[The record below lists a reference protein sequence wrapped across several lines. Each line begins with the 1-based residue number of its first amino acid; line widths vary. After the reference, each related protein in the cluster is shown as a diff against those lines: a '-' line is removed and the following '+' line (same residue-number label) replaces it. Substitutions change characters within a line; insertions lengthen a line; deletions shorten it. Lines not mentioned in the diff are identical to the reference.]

1 MQVTKITQMIL
12 VTKVARAKKLI
23 QGIAQLE
30 NVHFEKEE
38 TEPVSN
44 IEATKVTQASHAT
57 TK

>member
-23 QGIAQLE
+23 HGISQLE

-44 IEATKVTQASHAT
+44 IEATKVTHASHAT